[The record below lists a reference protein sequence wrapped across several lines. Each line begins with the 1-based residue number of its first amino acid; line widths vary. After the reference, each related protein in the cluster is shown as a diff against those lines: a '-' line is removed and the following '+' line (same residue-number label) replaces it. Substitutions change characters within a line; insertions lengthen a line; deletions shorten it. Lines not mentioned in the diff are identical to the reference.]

1 LVGRESLDELNAL
14 RFKLRAHRWIYV
26 GITASYTVSG
36 LPSDC
41 GNAAHES
48 TANAQDMNMHLRILA
63 KELE

>member
-1 LVGRESLDELNAL
+1 MSCLTG
-14 RFKLRAHRWIYV
+14 
-26 GITASYTVSG
+26 
-36 LPSDC
+36 DC